1 MNSTT
6 PTLSIIL
13 PVLNE
18 AELIVQCLER
28 LAPLRTQGAEI
39 IVVDGG
45 SSDSTFNLA
54 QPLADQ
60 LLSSPRSRAQQMN
73 IGARSAHGELLLFLH
88 VDTTLPDAA
97 VKLISDAMMDQQVWG
112 RFDVK
117 IEGKH
122 PLFRLIA
129 WSMNLRSRLT
139 GIATGDQSIFVR
151 REAFEHCGGIPSLPL
166 MEDIALCRCLKRES
180 HPICLRAKVS
190 TSGRRWERHGVLRTI
205 GLMWWLRL
213 AYFCGA
219 DPARLATRY
228 SYEPHYD

>member
-1 MNSTT
+1 MT
-6 PTLSIIL
+6 PALTIIL

-45 SSDSTFNLA
+45 SYDRTLDLAKPLSD
-54 QPLADQ
+54 QI
-60 LLSSPRSRAQQMN
+60 LSSPRGRAQQMN
-73 IGARSAHGELLLFLH
+73 VGAHSAHGKLLLFLH

-97 VKLISDAMMDQQVWG
+97 VQLISDAMTDQQVWG
-112 RFDVK
+112 RFDVE
-117 IEGKH
+117 IAGKH
-122 PLFRLIA
+122 PLLRFIA

-139 GIATGDQSIFVR
+139 GIATGDQTIFVR
-151 REAFEHCGGIPSLPL
+151 RDAFECCGGFPPLPL
-166 MEDIALCRCLKRES
+166 MEDIALCRHLKHVS
-180 HPICLRAKVS
+180 HPVCLRARVT
-190 TSGRRWERHGVLRTI
+190 TSGRRWETHGVLRTI

-219 DPARLATRY
+219 DPARLATQY

>member
-6 PTLSIIL
+6 PILSIIL

-18 AELIVQCLER
+18 AELIVQCLDK
-28 LAPLRTQGAEI
+28 LAPLRAQGAEI

-45 SSDSTFNLA
+45 SHDSTLDLA
-54 QPLADQ
+54 EPLADQ
-60 LLSSPRSRAQQMN
+60 VLSSSRGRAQQMN
-73 IGARSAHGELLLFLH
+73 VGAHSAHGKLLLFLH

-97 VKLISDAMMDQQVWG
+97 VKLISDAMMSQRAWG

-122 PLFRLIA
+122 PLLRLIA

-139 GIATGDQSIFVR
+139 SIATGDQSIFVR
-151 REAFEHCGGIPSLPL
+151 REAFEYCGGFPPLHL
-166 MEDIALCRCLKRES
+166 MEDIALCRCLKRVS
-180 HPICLRAKVS
+180 HPICLRARVT
-190 TSGRRWERHGVLRTI
+190 TSGRRWESQGVLRTI

-219 DPARLATRY
+219 NPDRLATRY
-228 SYEPHYD
+228 RYEPRHD